1 MRPEEILDARIWF
14 SFAVNQ
20 QSEGYQASLF
30 LDSAVLRSLAAL
42 QELSPSGISIWSQWS
57 DVSALPA
64 ILSCVSLGSATGSFQ
79 FCHPSSLPLIF
90 FPP

>member
-42 QELSPSGISIWSQWS
+42 QELSPSGISI
-57 DVSALPA
+57 
-64 ILSCVSLGSATGSFQ
+64 
-79 FCHPSSLPLIF
+79 
-90 FPP
+90 